1 MDVAA
6 LADVNRRL
14 DDMAQKKD
22 SIKKTTED
30 IPMRDDKE
38 TIDET
43 MKIQLRQ
50 VLNFWQFLAWLRQSL
65 VFKCLSEKTRVI
77 FNILIR
83 QDMVSALKQ
92 MEAQKKHHIKNNKT
106 LRELNNK
113 IVAVMSSIDGSLN
126 NIMKAVREQYSD
138 SLIWHKSSLKKI
150 IFKLDHEA
158 NVNFEL

>member
-14 DDMAQKKD
+14 DDMAQKID

-50 VLNFWQFLAWLRQSL
+50 VLNF
-65 VFKCLSEKTRVI
+65 
-77 FNILIR
+77 
-83 QDMVSALKQ
+83 
-92 MEAQKKHHIKNNKT
+92 
-106 LRELNNK
+106 
-113 IVAVMSSIDGSLN
+113 
-126 NIMKAVREQYSD
+126 
-138 SLIWHKSSLKKI
+138 
-150 IFKLDHEA
+150 
-158 NVNFEL
+158 